1 MISAIT
7 SNGTPAM
14 RAGRISA
21 PMPPPGSTGETG
33 PAAGSGLALPEAGA
47 PDSPGAGVAP
57 GGSDADDGLPDGTD
71 WLDAAPEAA
80 GPVGDGVDVG
90 RLGNG
95 SDGGGSEVDGSVGTG
110 MVGSGRVGSGSVGS
124 TTGSDGN
131 ATGSD
136 GSAIGSDGSGT
147 GSGSAL
153 VPGAAARLP
162 ASTAPARP
170 ARGLAPPRGV
180 LGPLGAR
187 DFRCALMPR
196 GRTAA

>member
-1 MISAIT
+1 
-7 SNGTPAM
+7 
-14 RAGRISA
+14 
-21 PMPPPGSTGETG
+21 MPPPGSTGETG

-110 MVGSGRVGSGSVGS
+110 MVGTGRVGSTTVGSGSVGSGSVGS

-170 ARGLAPPRGV
+170 ASDQAPPRGV